1 MEGGKERKREAVKAH
16 VGEHQQPPGARGFG
30 QHERFPTQCH
40 HPLPRSRPRSRLRAS
55 HTQQG
60 RFRNIWGGVNSL
72 MLNTGCRGC
81 PQATSLLAPA
91 LKRAAGSAGN
101 FSARSRDPNF
111 WESPTAEPWCH
122 QRNAFPWYGTA
133 EQAFGDRV
141 VFSAHEQP
149 Y

>member
-1 MEGGKERKREAVKAH
+1 
-16 VGEHQQPPGARGFG
+16 
-30 QHERFPTQCH
+30 
-40 HPLPRSRPRSRLRAS
+40 
-55 HTQQG
+55 
-60 RFRNIWGGVNSL
+60 

-91 LKRAAGSAGN
+91 LKRAAGSSGSSN

-122 QRNAFPWYGTA
+122 QHNAFPWEGTA

-141 VFSAHEQP
+141 VFSAHGQP